1 MEQTQIMSRVE
12 AVRRA
17 RGAGQSRT
25 IGTDLLNST
34 LHHLFGGMKM
44 PARERKSRYSH
55 QPAFLFPEMDGAVL
69 ENPLEGNAVYVF
81 DADWRELS
89 KLSKTALFQHAKH
102 RFQRIVHTGDW
113 KNRLKSIVVG
123 R

>member
-1 MEQTQIMSRVE
+1 MPISPLMEQTQIMSRVE

-69 ENPLEGNAVYVF
+69 ENPLEESFKINRSWPIRSVV
-81 DADWRELS
+81 RE
-89 KLSKTALFQHAKH
+89 KTSH
-102 RFQRIVHTGDW
+102 
-113 KNRLKSIVVG
+113 
-123 R
+123 